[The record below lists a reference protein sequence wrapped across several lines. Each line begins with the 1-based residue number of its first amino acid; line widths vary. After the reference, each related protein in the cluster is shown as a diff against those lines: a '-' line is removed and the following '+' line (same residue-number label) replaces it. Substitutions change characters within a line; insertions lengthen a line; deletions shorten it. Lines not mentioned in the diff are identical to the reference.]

1 LVTTSTTRKPDV
13 LAAAA
18 LLAASAGCVFD
29 EGSSLHRDSSVEIS
43 MVEGSP
49 ACAAAGFPGAV
60 EVTIAPATSGTVTHE
75 SGLAITLETG
85 GGTFHFSASP
95 GVDAVIASGP
105 RESTIYQYVPPALGD
120 ASLTAP
126 AGASDAAD
134 APERVT
140 FCRMTL
146 GCTLT
151 AGYWRTHSERGPAR
165 FDETWAQLPRG
176 GDTEFFLSGRT
187 YHDLLWTEPAG
198 GHAYVALAHAY
209 IAAELSQ
216 LAGADAE
223 VIAEPFADATE
234 VLEAYTPEE
243 IAELPASSSLR
254 HVILE
259 LASVLDEYVSGRL
272 GPGHCE
278 GAGREGDPVHR

>member
-1 LVTTSTTRKPDV
+1 MPDV
-13 LAAAA
+13 LAAAVLMA
-18 LLAASAGCVFD
+18 VSASCVFD
-29 EGSSLHRDSSVEIS
+29 EGSSLHRDSTVEIAV
-43 MVEGSP
+43 VEGSP
-49 ACAAAGFPGAV
+49 ACAAAGYLGAV
-60 EVTIAPATSGTVTHE
+60 ELTIEPAASGTVTHE

-85 GGTFHFSASP
+85 GGYFAFSASP
-95 GVDAVIASGP
+95 GVDAVIASGA
-105 RESTIYQYVPPALGD
+105 RDSTIYHYVPPALGD
-120 ASLTAP
+120 ASLKSP
-126 AGASDAAD
+126 GGATDLPG

-140 FCRMTL
+140 FCRVTL

-243 IAELPASSSLR
+243 IAALPASSSLR

-259 LASVLDEYVSGRL
+259 LASVLDDYVNGHL

-278 GAGREGDPVHR
+278 GAGSEGDPARR

>member
-1 LVTTSTTRKPDV
+1 VTISTTRKPEA

-18 LLAASAGCVFD
+18 LLAAAAGCVFD

-43 MVEGSP
+43 VVEGSP

-60 EVTIAPATSGTVTHE
+60 EVTIAPATSGTVTHD
-75 SGLAITLETG
+75 SGLAITLETSG
-85 GGTFHFSASP
+85 GYFDFSASP

-120 ASLTAP
+120 ASLTA
-126 AGASDAAD
+126 SDAPG

-140 FCRMTL
+140 FCRVTL

-243 IAELPASSSLR
+243 IAALPASSSLR

-259 LASVLDEYVSGRL
+259 LASVLDDYVNGHL

-278 GAGREGDPVHR
+278 GAGSEGDPARR